1 MVEASERYVVM
12 VVVTGE
18 CEMVVTRV
26 SILEP
31 WRESLWLVALSALF
45 EGW

>member
-12 VVVTGE
+12 VVVTCE

-31 WRESLWLVALSALF
+31 WRESL
-45 EGW
+45 